1 MVKAVIIEDD
11 PMVAAINKKYL
22 LKNESIEVVKAFS
35 NGADALT
42 YLSNHPVDLVLLD
55 VYMPQISGIE
65 LLRTIR
71 KERIPVDVIMITAA
85 NDTKSVDI
93 ALKLGII
100 DYLIKPF
107 DYARFQQAIQKY
119 FIKRNLVSQKDSV
132 ISQSDLDQ
140 ILHKSPVLEHADLEK
155 GMQQKT
161 LELIQNFLNKN
172 RGEYFSNDDIAQRV
186 GLSRVTVQRYLNYLE
201 SRKIVKST
209 INYETKGRPG
219 IKYMMP

>member
-55 VYMPQISGIE
+55 VYMPQISGID

-161 LELIQNFLNKN
+161 LSL
-172 RGEYFSNDDIAQRV
+172 Y
-186 GLSRVTVQRYLNYLE
+186 
-201 SRKIVKST
+201 KIF
-209 INYETKGRPG
+209 
-219 IKYMMP
+219 

>member
-161 LELIQNFLNKN
+161 LELIQNFLKKN